1 MGGDASGLGGA
12 CAEPLDR
19 IDSRHAD
26 GGPHRHDALRP
37 ADHDHTPDDE
47 VAAHD
52 HGRPHDDLDPHD
64 DAGDDSDDDTDDYYG
79 ATDDNGPDR
88 HDAHDDGGSRN
99 DDDYGGAVGR

>member
-1 MGGDASGLGGA
+1 MGGDATGLGGA

-37 ADHDHTPDDE
+37 DHDHTPDDA
-47 VAAHD
+47 VAADD
-52 HGRPHDDLDPHD
+52 HGRPHDDLDPQD
-64 DAGDDSDDDTDDYYG
+64 DGDDDSDDDTDDYYG

>member
-1 MGGDASGLGGA
+1 LGGDAAGFGGA
-12 CAEPLDR
+12 CAESFDR

-37 ADHDHTPDDE
+37 DNDHTPDDA
-47 VAAHD
+47 VAAHH
-52 HGRPHDDLDPHD
+52 HGQPHDDLDPHD
-64 DAGDDSDDDTDDYYG
+64 DADDSDDDADEYYG

-99 DDDYGGAVGR
+99 DGDYGGAVGR

>member
-1 MGGDASGLGGA
+1 VGGDATGLGGA